1 LLEDERAAIDSASG
15 LEGASALER
24 AVKALA
30 RRDHSAASLKAKLE
44 RAGVPADASDQA
56 IGTLERAGYVDDAR
70 FAHDRAA
77 HLAAKG
83 YGDEW
88 IRGDLETQGVVAD
101 DAIAALAPEPERAV
115 REAARLGGGAKALQS
130 LARKGFS
137 EESLEPLLHR
147 TAGEE

>member
-1 LLEDERAAIDSASG
+1 VGDEAIERAA
-15 LEGASALER
+15 
-24 AVKALA
+24 KALA
-30 RRDHSAASLKAKLE
+30 RRDHSSASLKAKLA
-44 RAGVPADASDQA
+44 RAGASEEATEAA
-56 IGTLERAGYVDDAR
+56 IGALERAGYVDDAR

-88 IRGDLETQGVVAD
+88 IRGDLSTQGVVAD
-101 DAIAALAPEPERAV
+101 GAIAALDPEAERAE
-115 REAARLGGGAKALQS
+115 REAARLGGGVKALRA

-137 EESLEPLLHR
+137 EESLEPLLHS